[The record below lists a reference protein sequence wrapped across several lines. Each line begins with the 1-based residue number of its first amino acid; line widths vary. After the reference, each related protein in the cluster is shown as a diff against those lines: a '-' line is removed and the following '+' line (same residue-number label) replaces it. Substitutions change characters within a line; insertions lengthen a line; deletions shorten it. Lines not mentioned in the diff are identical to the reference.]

1 MNRIARLVDIAGN
14 DSTHHDQSSLTLSF
28 TEKNYLDPPTLLFNL
43 SSEVEEGD
51 WVSLV
56 CNVDGKYRLN
66 LLTKIWIMDKLFEI
80 SAAINYNAT

>member
-1 MNRIARLVDIAGN
+1 MEIAGN
-14 DSTHHDQSSLTLSF
+14 DSNHHDQSSLPLSF
-28 TEKNYLDPPTLLFNL
+28 TEKHYLDPPTLLFNL
-43 SSEVEEGD
+43 SSEVEKGD

-66 LLTKIWIMDKLFEI
+66 LLTKWNMDKLFEI